1 MWWVAGMVGWA
12 HHTAGMEP
20 AAQPHRD
27 LHLCS
32 AVCRRRASRT
42 LTGTVASS
50 PCCCLSTRGLPG
62 LYNGH
67 RGTVTNSTGG
77 GGVVEY
83 QLPLQHLLNLTAP
96 LMFKFKDAQAGR
108 QQPAFVNQ
116 GSI

>member
-1 MWWVAGMVGWA
+1 MLLLVV
-12 HHTAGMEP
+12 
-20 AAQPHRD
+20 
-27 LHLCS
+27 
-32 AVCRRRASRT
+32 
-42 LTGTVASS
+42 
-50 PCCCLSTRGLPG
+50 RGLPG

-83 QLPLQHLLNLTAP
+83 QLPLQHLLNLTAA

-116 GSI
+116 GSICCVAVYEILALQVL